1 MHVINMVQQEFT
13 LADLFHLSWG
23 ELLSAAGETDL
34 IDSRPNVKRWWN
46 SIHQRRA
53 WQAVLGRRE

>member
-1 MHVINMVQQEFT
+1 MVLQEFT

-34 IDSRPNVKRWWN
+34 IDSRPNVKRWWDN
-46 SIHQRRA
+46 IHQRRA
-53 WQAVLGRRE
+53 WQAVLDRRE